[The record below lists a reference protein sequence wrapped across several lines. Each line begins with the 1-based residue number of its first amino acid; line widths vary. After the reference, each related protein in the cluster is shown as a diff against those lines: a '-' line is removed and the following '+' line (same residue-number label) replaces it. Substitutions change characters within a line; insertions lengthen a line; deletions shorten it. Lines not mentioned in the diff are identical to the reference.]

1 MKPLSEGAFI
11 GPATISYAVA
21 APSLRPRYQRPSR
34 GERAYLRR
42 VIARTVEPVVIR
54 AKVAESPVSSTV
66 ASGRGLEVELSPQKQ
81 TGVPPPDGAASQELD
96 PPQEAVIGC
105 TPPVVARWTERQEA
119 VTDLPGR
126 LPDAQAAGA
135 AIPRV

>member
-81 TGVPPPDGAASQELD
+81 TGVH
-96 PPQEAVIGC
+96 
-105 TPPVVARWTERQEA
+105 
-119 VTDLPGR
+119 LPTVLG
-126 LPDAQAAGA
+126 
-135 AIPRV
+135 PRSLTRPRRR